1 LSLLWQ
7 VNPLIVRGHHAIKV
21 LLLEHV
27 EALSD
32 HLLDLS
38 RTVLRIL
45 LFQLT
50 AQVLLIVG
58 ALVVFVPRLLLIVDE
73 RAGLASHH

>member
-1 LSLLWQ
+1 MLWQ
-7 VNPLIVRGHHAIKV
+7 VNPLIIRGHHAIKV

-38 RTVLRIL
+38 RTVLRVL
-45 LFQLT
+45 LLQLT
-50 AQVLLIVG
+50 TQVLLIIG
-58 ALVVFVPRLLLIVDE
+58 A
-73 RAGLASHH
+73 